1 MDKSA
6 HVFRSAMAGFA
17 FTLWLSASPVAADT
31 APAGFP
37 KSRLQSLSE
46 TDTTRQTPRPLTI
59 KGWKTTTGIKTLFI
73 RTTELPMFDVHVS
86 FAAGSAHD
94 GNTPGL
100 AALTFSLF
108 NEGVSGKNDHAAIA
122 EVFDGVGAKLGMD
135 LDQER
140 ATFTLRSLSDP
151 DKSAP
156 VLQLFTQM
164 LGQPSLSDEALL
176 RVKSELHGLQ
186 LAQQQQPADI
196 ARQRLQELLAPDT
209 PYARSIY
216 GTDADMTSITRQ
228 AVQTF
233 HRQTHS
239 ASQTQITLVG
249 DLSVEQAQAISLQIA
264 NALPAPTVA
273 LPAVEPPKAFGTE
286 MHHHVERT
294 QEQTHVLLGQPS
306 LSRQHEDFIALYAGT
321 LIFGSGANSRLMTE
335 LRNKR
340 GLVYDVSIRTKDWAG
355 GGLTSIA
362 LQTSPQFV
370 NETVAL
376 VKSMLSDFRRDGP
389 SQEELDHFKRRLAN
403 ANITGSASNGQILA
417 RLIEINR
424 HHLPLDLDFF
434 AQQVQ
439 SLTLEQIRMAVDKH
453 LPDDQWR
460 VVTVGPTTPQ
470 LPLPQPAIVPTVEPS
485 GHSCRADAGFVAS

>member
-6 HVFRSAMAGFA
+6 HVFGPALACFA
-17 FTLWLSASPVAADT
+17 FIGWLSASPVAA
-31 APAGFP
+31 ASSPAGLSD
-37 KSRLQSLSE
+37 SRLQSLSE
-46 TDTTRQTPRPLTI
+46 TETIRQTPRPLTI
-59 KGWKTTTGIKTLFI
+59 KGWKTKTDIKTLFI

-94 GNTPGL
+94 GDTPGL

-122 EVFDGVGAKLGMD
+122 EVFDGLGAKLGMD

-151 DKSAP
+151 GKSSPA
-156 VLQLFTQM
+156 LQLFTQM
-164 LGQPSLSDEALL
+164 LGQPSLTEQALL
-176 RVKSELHGLQ
+176 RVKNELRGLQ

-216 GTDADMTSITRQ
+216 GTDAGMTSITRQ

-233 HRQTHS
+233 HHQTHS

-249 DLSVEQAQAISLQIA
+249 DLSVAQAQAISLQIA
-264 NALPAPTVA
+264 SALPAPVVT
-273 LPAVEPPKAFGTE
+273 LPAVVPPESFGTE
-286 MHHHVERT
+286 MHRHVERA

-306 LSRQHEDFIALYAGT
+306 LSRQHEDFVALYAAT
-321 LIFGSGANSRLMTE
+321 QIFGSGVNSRLMTE
-335 LRNKR
+335 LRHKR
-340 GLVYDVSIRTKDWAG
+340 GLVYDASIHTKDWAG
-355 GGLTSIA
+355 SGLTSVT
-362 LQTSPQFV
+362 LQTSPQFADGAV
-370 NETVAL
+370 TL
-376 VKSMLSDFRRDGP
+376 VKSMLSNFRRDGP

-403 ANITGSASNGQILA
+403 ANIIDSASNEQILG
-417 RLIEINR
+417 RLAEINR

-439 SLTLEQIRMAVDKH
+439 RLTVEQLKMAMDKH

-460 VVTVGPTTPQ
+460 VVTVGPTVPQ
-470 LPLPQPAIVPTVEPS
+470 LPLPQPFIVSTVEPS